1 MGMIQFRLYAV
12 CCILESHS
20 LQSKLVPIIATDFD
34 NAICLKFAYGKDVE
48 EVKENLIEQGYLKR
62 LEKKENCKYCKN
74 GKLQLISVDVAFT
87 EKIVDFINWQ

>member
-20 LQSKLVPIIATDFD
+20 LKSKLVPIIATDFD

-48 EVKENLIEQGYLKR
+48 EV
-62 LEKKENCKYCKN
+62 KENCKYCKN